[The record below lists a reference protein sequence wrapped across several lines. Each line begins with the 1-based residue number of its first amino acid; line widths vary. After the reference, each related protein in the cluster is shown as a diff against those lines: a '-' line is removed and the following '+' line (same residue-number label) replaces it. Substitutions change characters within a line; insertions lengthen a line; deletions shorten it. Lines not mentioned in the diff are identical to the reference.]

1 MLPGCAISF
10 APLHSEGAGNAGRFN
25 APAALRAEK
34 KHASKSPQVRRK
46 RSGIPRANGFTTYS
60 VLSPAIGLVVTVIGA
75 MCQHRHP
82 LHASVEALRPHGFI
96 VRDEGIRLMHR
107 RVHRIPRQRS

>member
-34 KHASKSPQVRRK
+34 KHASKSPQVRRTI
-46 RSGIPRANGFTTYS
+46 RHSLRDGFTVYS
-60 VLSPAIGLVVTVIGA
+60 ALFLVIGLS
-75 MCQHRHP
+75 CHH
-82 LHASVEALRPHGFI
+82 H
-96 VRDEGIRLMHR
+96 
-107 RVHRIPRQRS
+107 